1 MMNETNE
8 DWSNELMELEDE
20 LHKEMKEEFRKR
32 LEQRIQK
39 KIKQRE
45 QRMSELDGL
54 KKKDP

>member
-39 KIKQRE
+39 KIKERE
-45 QRMSELDGL
+45 QRMSKRGGI
-54 KKKDP
+54 KKKDR